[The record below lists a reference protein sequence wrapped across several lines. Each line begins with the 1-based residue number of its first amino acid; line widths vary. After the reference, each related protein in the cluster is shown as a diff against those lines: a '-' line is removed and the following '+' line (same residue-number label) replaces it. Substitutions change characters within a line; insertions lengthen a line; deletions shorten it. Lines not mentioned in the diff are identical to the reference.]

1 MEERRVE
8 AAVEGFVVVVESVV
22 RLFSVA
28 AAAGWHSAVFR

>member
-8 AAVEGFVVVVESVV
+8 AAVEGFVVVELVV